1 MFFLLH
7 IWQKKWNA
15 MILWDK
21 KLQTMFFFQVGVG
34 FKLKVIPLSSFRRGD
49 ATLVSSPSFD
59 SWLPS
64 KIIKIQKSVPYLP
77 ILDFLQKESA
87 NQFLPRGSSS
97 ISSAFL
103 SNFRP
108 TFIRQ
113 HWSMIQLINDH
124 HVDRCVTVS
133 LSFFFNLLIYHK
145 IQNNRE
151 SSRGLRS
158 LQLSYPGQAN
168 HGHQPSS
175 DNIVLRRYIKTN
187 KKRPLSTFFWD
198 FYLILLKEIVRIII
212 EASTKMKVQLI
223 FSFLVQSN

>member
-1 MFFLLH
+1 MTKEMKCYDTLR
-7 IWQKKWNA
+7 QKMTNNV
-15 MILWDK
+15 
-21 KLQTMFFFQVGVG
+21 FFQVGVG
-34 FKLKVIPLSSFRRGD
+34 FKLKVISLSSFKRGD
-49 ATLVSSPSFD
+49 ATLVSSLSFY

-77 ILDFLQKESA
+77 ILDFLQKEST
-87 NQFLPRGSSS
+87 NQFLPWGSSS

-113 HWSMIQLINDH
+113 HWSPSRHMCH
-124 HVDRCVTVS
+124 S
-133 LSFFFNLLIYHK
+133 LSIVCFCFFNLLIYHK
-145 IQNNRE
+145 IENNRE

-187 KKRPLSTFFWD
+187 KKWPLSTF
-198 FYLILLKEIVRIII
+198 
-212 EASTKMKVQLI
+212 
-223 FSFLVQSN
+223 